1 MITSAILAAGTVGAL
16 PASSDGSGF
25 EPPSM
30 DDFFPAPFAFQGTPF
45 ELNRV
50 MMVRL
55 IMACALVL
63 VFAIGAAR
71 ARVVPGRFQS
81 ALELVL
87 DFVRKNVAEEILGPD
102 FGRRYAPVLTTIFLG
117 VLFLNISGVI
127 PGLQIASTGVVGMPL
142 VFAIVSYIV
151 FFYAGVRT
159 NGVGRYLKGSLA
171 PRGVP
176 GFLYP
181 LIVPIEFLSTFILR
195 PLTLTV
201 RLMANMISGHLL
213 LALCFVAT
221 NALFVYASASL
232 KALGAITLAAG
243 VAFIVFEAF
252 VAALQAYIF
261 TLLTA
266 VYIDSSVR
274 MH

>member
-1 MITSAILAAGTVGAL
+1 MNNALTNKLTLSLKDAGILVVFLALVATLWAVSPDHQFLSLNNILLILIQTAINGILAMG
-16 PASSDGSGF
+16 
-25 EPPSM
+25 
-30 DDFFPAPFAFQGTPF
+30 
-45 ELNRV
+45 
-50 MMVRL
+50 MMYV
-55 IMACALVL
+55 I
-63 VFAIGAAR
+63 
-71 ARVVPGRFQS
+71 
-81 ALELVL
+81 
-87 DFVRKNVAEEILGPD
+87 
-102 FGRRYAPVLTTIFLG
+102 
-117 VLFLNISGVI
+117 ISGEIDLSVGSTI
-127 PGLQIASTGVVGMPL
+127 ALSGVTAAMLAHPGQ
-142 VFAIVSYIV
+142 F
-151 FFYAGVRT
+151 
-159 NGVGRYLKGSLA
+159 
-171 PRGVP
+171 
-176 GFLYP
+176 P

>member
-1 MITSAILAAGTVGAL
+1 MITSAILATRMVGTL
-16 PASSDGSGF
+16 PASSGESGF
-25 EPPSM
+25 EPPSI
-30 DDFFPAPFAFQGTPF
+30 DDFFPAPFALQGTPF

-63 VFAIGAAR
+63 VFVIGAAR
-71 ARVVPGRFQS
+71 ARVVPGRFQN
-81 ALELVL
+81 ALEMILG
-87 DFVRKNVAEEILGPD
+87 FVRKNVAEEILGPD

-159 NGVGRYLKGSLA
+159 NGVGRYIKGSLA
-171 PRGVP
+171 PTGVP

-181 LIVPIEFLSTFILR
+181 LIIPIEFLSNFILR

-201 RLMANMISGHLL
+201 RLLANMISGHLL

-221 NALFVYASASL
+221 NALFVYATASF
-232 KALGAITLAAG
+232 KALGVVTLAAG
-243 VAFIVFEAF
+243 VIFVVFEAF

>member
-1 MITSAILAAGTVGAL
+1 M
-16 PASSDGSGF
+16 
-25 EPPSM
+25 
-30 DDFFPAPFAFQGTPF
+30 
-45 ELNRV
+45 
-50 MMVRL
+50 
-55 IMACALVL
+55 L

-81 ALELVL
+81 ALEMIL

-142 VFAIVSYIV
+142 VFAVVSYIV

-159 NGVGRYLKGSLA
+159 NGIVRYIKGSLA

-181 LIVPIEFLSTFILR
+181 LIIPIELLSNFILR

-201 RLMANMISGHLL
+201 RLLANMISGHLL

>member
-30 DDFFPAPFAFQGTPF
+30 DDFFPAPFALQGTPF

-63 VFAIGAAR
+63 VFAVGAAR

-142 VFAIVSYIV
+142 IFAIVSYIA

-159 NGVGRYLKGSLA
+159 NGVGRYIKGSLA
-171 PRGVP
+171 PTGVP

-181 LIVPIEFLSTFILR
+181 LIIPIEFLSNFILR

-201 RLMANMISGHLL
+201 RLLANMISGHLL

>member
-142 VFAIVSYIV
+142 IFAIVSYIV

-159 NGVGRYLKGSLA
+159 NGVGRYIKGSLA
-171 PRGVP
+171 PTGVP

-181 LIVPIEFLSTFILR
+181 LIIPIEFLSNFILR

-201 RLMANMISGHLL
+201 RLLANMISGHLL

-221 NALFVYASASL
+221 NALFVYATASF
-232 KALGAITLAAG
+232 KALGVVTLAAG
-243 VAFIVFEAF
+243 VIFVVFEAF

>member
-142 VFAIVSYIV
+142 IFAIVSYIA
-151 FFYAGVRT
+151 FFYAGVRA
-159 NGVGRYLKGSLA
+159 NGIGRYLKGSLA

-221 NALFVYASASL
+221 NALFVYASVSL

>member
-1 MITSAILAAGTVGAL
+1 MITSAILAAGAVGAL

-63 VFAIGAAR
+63 VFVIGAAR
-71 ARVVPGRFQS
+71 ARVVPGRFQN
-81 ALELVL
+81 ALEMILG
-87 DFVRKNVAEEILGPD
+87 FVRKNVAEEILGPD

-159 NGVGRYLKGSLA
+159 NGVGRYIKGSLA
-171 PRGVP
+171 PTGVP

-181 LIVPIEFLSTFILR
+181 LIIPIEFLSNFILR

-201 RLMANMISGHLL
+201 RLLANMISGHLL

>member
-1 MITSAILAAGTVGAL
+1 MITSAILATRMVGAL
-16 PASSDGSGF
+16 PASSGESGF
-25 EPPSM
+25 EPPSI
-30 DDFFPAPFAFQGTPF
+30 DDFFPAPFALQGTPF

-63 VFAIGAAR
+63 VFVIGAAR
-71 ARVVPGRFQS
+71 ARVVPGRFQN
-81 ALELVL
+81 ALEMILG
-87 DFVRKNVAEEILGPD
+87 FVRKNVAEEILGPD

-159 NGVGRYLKGSLA
+159 NGVGRYIKGSLA
-171 PRGVP
+171 PTGVP

-181 LIVPIEFLSTFILR
+181 LIIPIEFLSNLIMR
-195 PLTLTV
+195 PVTLTI
-201 RLMANMISGHLL
+201 RLLANMVSGHFL
-213 LALCFVAT
+213 LALCYAAT
-221 NALFVYASASL
+221 SALFL
-232 KALGAITLAAG
+232 HAAG
-243 VAFIVFEAF
+243 VLKGLGAVTFGVALAFVLFEVF

-261 TLLTA
+261 ALLTA
-266 VYIDSSVR
+266 VYIESSINT
-274 MH
+274 H

>member
-1 MITSAILAAGTVGAL
+1 MITSAILAAGTGGAL

-63 VFAIGAAR
+63 VFAVGAAR

-159 NGVGRYLKGSLA
+159 NGVGRYIKGSLA
-171 PRGVP
+171 PTGVP

-181 LIVPIEFLSTFILR
+181 LIIPIEFLSNFILR

-201 RLMANMISGHLL
+201 RLLANMISGHLL

-221 NALFVYASASL
+221 NALFVYATASF
-232 KALGAITLAAG
+232 KALGVVTLAAG
-243 VAFIVFEAF
+243 VIFVVFEAF

>member
-1 MITSAILAAGTVGAL
+1 M
-16 PASSDGSGF
+16 
-25 EPPSM
+25 
-30 DDFFPAPFAFQGTPF
+30 
-45 ELNRV
+45 
-50 MMVRL
+50 
-55 IMACALVL
+55 
-63 VFAIGAAR
+63 R
-71 ARVVPGRFQS
+71 A
-81 ALELVL
+81 
-87 DFVRKNVAEEILGPD
+87 
-102 FGRRYAPVLTTIFLG
+102 
-117 VLFLNISGVI
+117 
-127 PGLQIASTGVVGMPL
+127 
-142 VFAIVSYIV
+142 
-151 FFYAGVRT
+151 
-159 NGVGRYLKGSLA
+159 NGIGRYLKGSLA

-181 LIVPIEFLSTFILR
+181 LIVPIEFLSNFILR

-221 NALFVYASASL
+221 NALFVHAAASL
-232 KALGAITLAAG
+232 KALGVITLAAG

>member
-1 MITSAILAAGTVGAL
+1 MITSAILAAGAVGAL
-16 PASSDGSGF
+16 PASSVGSGF

-159 NGVGRYLKGSLA
+159 NGVGRYIKGSLA
-171 PRGVP
+171 PTGVP

-181 LIVPIEFLSTFILR
+181 LIIPIEFLSNFILR

-201 RLMANMISGHLL
+201 RLLANMISGHLL

-261 TLLTA
+261 ALLTA
-266 VYIDSSVR
+266 VYIESSINT
-274 MH
+274 H

>member
-1 MITSAILAAGTVGAL
+1 VITSAILAAGTVGAL

-71 ARVVPGRFQS
+71 ARVVPGRFQN
-81 ALELVL
+81 ALEMIL

-159 NGVGRYLKGSLA
+159 NGVGRYIKGSLA
-171 PRGVP
+171 PTGVP

-181 LIVPIEFLSTFILR
+181 LIIPIEFLSNFILR

-201 RLMANMISGHLL
+201 RLLANMISGHLL

-221 NALFVYASASL
+221 NALFVYATASF
-232 KALGAITLAAG
+232 KALGVVTLAAG
-243 VAFIVFEAF
+243 VIFVVFEAF

>member
-1 MITSAILAAGTVGAL
+1 MYRQKE
-16 PASSDGSGF
+16 F
-25 EPPSM
+25 
-30 DDFFPAPFAFQGTPF
+30 
-45 ELNRV
+45 
-50 MMVRL
+50 
-55 IMACALVL
+55 
-63 VFAIGAAR
+63 
-71 ARVVPGRFQS
+71 
-81 ALELVL
+81 
-87 DFVRKNVAEEILGPD
+87 
-102 FGRRYAPVLTTIFLG
+102 RYL
-117 VLFLNISGVI
+117 SGVI

-142 VFAIVSYIV
+142 IFAIVSYIA
-151 FFYAGVRT
+151 FFYAGVRA
-159 NGVGRYLKGSLA
+159 NGIGRYLKGSLA

-181 LIVPIEFLSTFILR
+181 LIVPIEFLSNFILR

>member
-25 EPPSM
+25 EPPSI
-30 DDFFPAPFAFQGTPF
+30 DDFFPAPFALQGTPF

-63 VFAIGAAR
+63 VFVIGAAR
-71 ARVVPGRFQS
+71 ARVVPGRFQN
-81 ALELVL
+81 ALEMILG
-87 DFVRKNVAEEILGPD
+87 FVRKNVAEEILGPD

-159 NGVGRYLKGSLA
+159 NGVGRYIKGSLA
-171 PRGVP
+171 PTGVP

-181 LIVPIEFLSTFILR
+181 LIIPIEFLSNFILR

-201 RLMANMISGHLL
+201 RLLANMISGHLL

-221 NALFVYASASL
+221 NALFVYATASF
-232 KALGAITLAAG
+232 KALGVVTLAAG
-243 VAFIVFEAF
+243 VIFVVFEAF

>member
-1 MITSAILAAGTVGAL
+1 MITSAILAAGAVGAL
-16 PASSDGSGF
+16 PASSEGSGF

-81 ALELVL
+81 ALEMIL

-159 NGVGRYLKGSLA
+159 NGVGRYIKGSLA
-171 PRGVP
+171 PTGVP

-181 LIVPIEFLSTFILR
+181 LIIPIEFLSNFILR

-201 RLMANMISGHLL
+201 RLLANMISGHLL

-221 NALFVYASASL
+221 NALFVYATASF
-232 KALGAITLAAG
+232 KALGVVTLAAG
-243 VAFIVFEAF
+243 VIFVVFEAF

>member
-63 VFAIGAAR
+63 VFVIGAAR

-142 VFAIVSYIV
+142 IFAIVSYIA
-151 FFYAGVRT
+151 FFYAGVRA
-159 NGVGRYLKGSLA
+159 NGIGRYLKGSLA

>member
-159 NGVGRYLKGSLA
+159 NGVGRYIKGSLA
-171 PRGVP
+171 PTGVP

-181 LIVPIEFLSTFILR
+181 LIIPIEFLSNFILR

-201 RLMANMISGHLL
+201 RLLANMISGHLL

-221 NALFVYASASL
+221 NALFVYATASF
-232 KALGAITLAAG
+232 KALGVVTLAAG
-243 VAFIVFEAF
+243 VIFVVFEAF

>member
-1 MITSAILAAGTVGAL
+1 MITSAILAAGAVGAL
-16 PASSDGSGF
+16 PASSEGSGF

-71 ARVVPGRFQS
+71 ARVVPGRFQN
-81 ALELVL
+81 ALEMIL

-159 NGVGRYLKGSLA
+159 NGVGRYIKGSLA
-171 PRGVP
+171 PTGVP

-181 LIVPIEFLSTFILR
+181 LIIPIEFLSNFILR

-201 RLMANMISGHLL
+201 RLLANMISGHLL

>member
-30 DDFFPAPFAFQGTPF
+30 DDFFPAPFALQGTPF

-63 VFAIGAAR
+63 VFVIGAAR
-71 ARVVPGRFQS
+71 ARVVPGRFQN
-81 ALELVL
+81 ALEMILG
-87 DFVRKNVAEEILGPD
+87 FVRKNVAEEILGPD

-159 NGVGRYLKGSLA
+159 NGVGRYIKGSLA
-171 PRGVP
+171 PTGVP

-181 LIVPIEFLSTFILR
+181 LIIPIEFLSNFILR

-201 RLMANMISGHLL
+201 RLLANMISGHLL

>member
-1 MITSAILAAGTVGAL
+1 MITSAILAAGAVGAL
-16 PASSDGSGF
+16 PASSEGSGF

-71 ARVVPGRFQS
+71 ARVVPGRFQN
-81 ALELVL
+81 ALEMIL

-159 NGVGRYLKGSLA
+159 NGVGRYIKGSLA
-171 PRGVP
+171 PTGVP

-181 LIVPIEFLSTFILR
+181 LIIPIEFLSNFILR

-201 RLMANMISGHLL
+201 RLLANMISGHLL

-221 NALFVYASASL
+221 NALFVYATASF
-232 KALGAITLAAG
+232 KALGVVTLAAG
-243 VAFIVFEAF
+243 VIFVVFEAF

>member
-63 VFAIGAAR
+63 VFAVGAAR

-159 NGVGRYLKGSLA
+159 NGVGRYIKGSLA
-171 PRGVP
+171 PTGVP

-181 LIVPIEFLSTFILR
+181 LIIPIEFLSNFILR

-201 RLMANMISGHLL
+201 RLLANMISGHLL

-221 NALFVYASASL
+221 NALFVYATASF
-232 KALGAITLAAG
+232 KALGVVTLAAG
-243 VAFIVFEAF
+243 VIFVVFEAF

>member
-1 MITSAILAAGTVGAL
+1 MITSAILAAGAVGAL
-16 PASSDGSGF
+16 PASSEGSGF

-71 ARVVPGRFQS
+71 ARVVPGRFQN
-81 ALELVL
+81 ALEMIL

-142 VFAIVSYIV
+142 IFAIVSYIA
-151 FFYAGVRT
+151 FFYAGVRA
-159 NGVGRYLKGSLA
+159 NGIGRYLKGSLA

-181 LIVPIEFLSTFILR
+181 LIVPIEFLSNFILR

-201 RLMANMISGHLL
+201 RLLANMISGHLL
-213 LALCFVAT
+213 LALYFVAT
-221 NALFVYASASL
+221 NALFRARGSARGDWR
-232 KALGAITLAAG
+232 AWPPAG
-243 VAFIVFEAF
+243 RWRR
-252 VAALQAYIF
+252 
-261 TLLTA
+261 
-266 VYIDSSVR
+266 SSSG
-274 MH
+274 